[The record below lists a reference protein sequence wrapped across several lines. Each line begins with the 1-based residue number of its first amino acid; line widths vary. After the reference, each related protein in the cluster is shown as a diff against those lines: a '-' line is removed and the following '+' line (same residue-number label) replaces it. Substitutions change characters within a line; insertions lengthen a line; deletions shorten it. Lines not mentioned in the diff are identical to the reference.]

1 MNFKTLLSDYETLI
15 YTQAKYNT
23 ITEREGVRK
32 YEELALKEHYF
43 EALIELCKIYNI
55 KCDIEYDKK
64 LNSILSME
72 SEATYRLKKMIL
84 EFKK

>member
-1 MNFKTLLSDYETLI
+1 MDFEELLNDYETLI
-15 YTQAKYNT
+15 YSQAKYNT

-32 YEELALKEHYF
+32 YEELALEEHYF
-43 EALIELCKIYNI
+43 EALVELCKIYNI

-72 SEATYRLKKMIL
+72 SEAIYRLKEMIL

>member
-1 MNFKTLLSDYETLI
+1 MDLRELLNDYETLI

-23 ITEREGVRK
+23 ITEIQGVRN

-43 EALIELCKIYNI
+43 EALVELCKIYNI

-72 SEATYRLKKMIL
+72 SEATYRLKEMIL
-84 EFKK
+84 EFEK